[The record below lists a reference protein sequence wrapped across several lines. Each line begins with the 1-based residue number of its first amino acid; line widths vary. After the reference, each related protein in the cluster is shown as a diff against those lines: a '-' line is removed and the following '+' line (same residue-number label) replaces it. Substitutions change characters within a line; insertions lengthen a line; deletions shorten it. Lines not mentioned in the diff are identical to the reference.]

1 VTTRRRFVVH
11 APPGLAGALV
21 ACGGRSPDSAN
32 NTAPPEDAARV
43 AFKAMVGW
51 VRDRTG
57 LSEMD
62 AFQFVSQA
70 ARAPI
75 IQLVDL
81 GTRCSCASRSVGF
94 LYRRLQM
101 PTRSI
106 ALVVVAALVAFPPVA
121 YAQRAVLVVRH
132 ADRLDDSEDSPLSAA
147 GKERAQRLAALLKDV
162 GITAIYTSQF
172 QRTMQTV
179 EPLARALKISPVSL
193 PTADQ
198 EGLIKRIR
206 AQHRQDVVLIV
217 GHQMSVP
224 ALLKLLGHSEDLTIA
239 ATEYDNLFIVVPT
252 SGGRPNVL
260 RLRY

>member
-1 VTTRRRFVVH
+1 
-11 APPGLAGALV
+11 
-21 ACGGRSPDSAN
+21 
-32 NTAPPEDAARV
+32 
-43 AFKAMVGW
+43 
-51 VRDRTG
+51 
-57 LSEMD
+57 
-62 AFQFVSQA
+62 
-70 ARAPI
+70 
-75 IQLVDL
+75 
-81 GTRCSCASRSVGF
+81 
-94 LYRRLQM
+94 M

-106 ALVVVAALVAFPPVA
+106 AFVVVAALIALPSVS
-121 YAQRAVLVVRH
+121 YAQRAVLLVRH

-206 AQHRQDVVLIV
+206 AEHRQGVVLIV

-224 ALLKLLGHSEDLTIA
+224 ALLKLLGHTEVITLA
-239 ATEYDNLFIVVPT
+239 ATEYDNLFTVVPT
-252 SGGRPNVL
+252 GGGRPTVL